1 MATLKRW
8 SRTVGARRG
17 NRIRVYER
25 DPGGTLYAAVWDPE
39 REKYKQTSL
48 GHRDRERALRDVGEL
63 VRLRESGED
72 LSGPLTLGALVA
84 RFLAESTHTRDGSL
98 KTVAYMKGCARIATF
113 LMEWFGADT
122 PASQLTP
129 DRMREYAVARRSG
142 KVSGKPVG
150 QTVVQT
156 DLKLL
161 KQMMTWAT
169 MVYEN
174 HQPLLDRNPLT
185 GYVVPRE
192 PNPNRPVVDG
202 ETVEKLLAV
211 ADRVSPLFPLL
222 IRLMDWTGRRL
233 GSVLNLRWDDFDF
246 EKKAIRWRAEHD
258 KKRKTWVVPMPKEVE
273 RALLEFRTKH
283 RVIGSALVFP
293 MRNDPNRPVS
303 RHLAAD
309 WLKRAYR
316 YAKIERN
323 KGGLWHQFRRKFA
336 TERKFYPLR
345 DVADAG
351 GWKDVGTLLTCYQM
365 SDEETIRTVMDNPKP
380 LRRPGAG
387 RG

>member
-1 MATLKRW
+1 MAIPKRW
-8 SRTVGARRG
+8 SRTVGSQRG

-25 DPGGTLYAAVWDPE
+25 EPGGKLYAAVWDPE
-39 REKYKQTSL
+39 RRNYTQTGL

-63 VRLRESGED
+63 VRLRESGVD
-72 LSGPLTLGALVA
+72 LSGPLQLGTMVA
-84 RFLAESTHTRDGSL
+84 RYLAESTHTRDGSL
-98 KTVAYMKGCARIATF
+98 KTAHYMKGCAQFATY
-113 LMEWFGADT
+113 LMEWFGPET
-122 PASQLTP
+122 PVAQLTP
-129 DRMREYAVARRSG
+129 DRMPEYAAARRSG
-142 KVSGKPVG
+142 KISGRPVG
-150 QTVVQT
+150 QTAVHT

-161 KQMMTWAT
+161 KSMMTWAT

-174 HQPLLDRNPLT
+174 GRPLLDRNPLI
-185 GYVVPRE
+185 GFVVPKE

-211 ADRVSPLFPLL
+211 ADRVSPLLPLL
-222 IRLMDWTGRRL
+222 IKLMDWTGRRL

-246 EKKAIRWRAEHD
+246 ENKTIRWRPEHD
-258 KKRKTWVVPMPKEVE
+258 KERKTWVVPMPKEAE
-273 RALLEFRTKH
+273 RALLEFRAKH

-293 MRNDPNRPVS
+293 MKNDPERAVR

-316 YAKIERN
+316 YAKIERPR
-323 KGGLWHQFRRKFA
+323 GGLWHTFRRKFA

-345 DVADAG
+345 DVADVG
-351 GWKDVGTLLTCYQM
+351 GWKDVGTLLKCYQL
-365 SDEETIRTVMDNPKP
+365 SDEETMRAVIDNPKP
-380 LRRPGAG
+380 SRRPGAG